1 MAEKKKNNYNDYQQ
15 AIGNTEEMQQTQ
27 EYYDMQRDE
36 NYVGL
41 LDKEIELEN
50 SKQNALK
57 YTQNQLANQG
67 FATQGYGS
75 SVQAGIYNQYA
86 NAMQQAKSDYD
97 FAQRTLNL
105 EERNE
110 LLGQQ
115 QQNIA
120 NLDKLIEGAGSQ
132 EDLEKIYESYGLGTF
147 DENGNFIMG
156 EKPEGMSQFDW
167 TKYNIML
174 DQTNKQFSEK
184 ETTTADI
191 NNVGSIQFQKDNGQ
205 ITTLEQAGFNR
216 DGELDQLQFK
226 ANNGQYK
233 NGTVIEL
240 THYTFWNRITGGIT
254 DKPVYLKYEDG
265 KFSVVTKEDYDKA
278 EYKDSIGNPYK
289 TKKNK

>member
-167 TKYNIML
+167 TKYNIMMDNSANSNKTPSVEVNGL
-174 DQTNKQFSEK
+174 GTLQYENNKGEIVNLASTNAEEISR
-184 ETTTADI
+184 
-191 NNVGSIQFQKDNGQ
+191 IQFEVQ
-205 ITTLEQAGFNR
+205 
-216 DGELDQLQFK
+216 
-226 ANNGQYK
+226 NN
-233 NGTVIEL
+233 
-240 THYTFWNRITGGIT
+240 
-254 DKPVYLKYEDG
+254 KYEDG
-265 KFSVVTKEDYDKA
+265 SVIKLTNSKRGIGGLKRDNVYLLYKNGQFSVVTEEEYNNA
-278 EYKDSIGNPYK
+278 ENKYYVTSKST
-289 TKKNK
+289 TKQ

>member
-167 TKYNIML
+167 TKCNIMM
-174 DQTNKQFSEK
+174 
-184 ETTTADI
+184 
-191 NNVGSIQFQKDNGQ
+191 DNS
-205 ITTLEQAGFNR
+205 
-216 DGELDQLQFK
+216 
-226 ANNGQYK
+226 ANSRRK
-233 NGTVIEL
+233 
-240 THYTFWNRITGGIT
+240 
-254 DKPVYLKYEDG
+254 
-265 KFSVVTKEDYDKA
+265 S
-278 EYKDSIGNPYK
+278 
-289 TKKNK
+289 